1 MEHRHGSFLLAVV
14 LSTAAPAFADRIPAD
29 FRDGDRG
36 SVSMQG
42 FPHKRA
48 LQDASVARNFGL
60 STFKEDEF
68 RIEFSPAVRMSD
80 FRKDGKIS
88 DVGALLNSGPG
99 SDNRQMSLFDLGSKH
114 GDSFGRDNEQGRW
127 KHNENERDW
136 DDGDGPRCV
145 VATPEPGS
153 QTLLLFGLAG
163 LGMIMFRRNALKNAI

>member
-1 MEHRHGSFLLAVV
+1 LKHRHGSFLLAVV

-29 FRDGDRG
+29 FRDGDRD
-36 SVSMQG
+36 SVSMQWC
-42 FPHKRA
+42 PHKK
-48 LQDASVARNFGL
+48 ASQARNLGL

-68 RIEFSPAVRMSD
+68 CIEFSPSVPMSD

-88 DVGALLNSGPG
+88 DVRALRNSGPG
-99 SDNRQMSLFDLGSKH
+99 SDNRQMSLFDLDSKH
-114 GDSFGRDNEQGRW
+114 GDSFGRDHEQGRW

-136 DDGDGPRCV
+136 DDDEGPRGV

-163 LGMIMFRRNALKNAI
+163 LGIIMFRRNALKNAI